1 MDNNELNKLIE
12 QVLSEKLNIPIGTKV
27 PELRKALGSDS
38 EYIKNSTK
46 DIFRKQSDS
55 NIFDFSDTKSFT
67 YSTIKDDNEL
77 IRQNVVQQGEKM
89 LKPSSANNIS
99 LMQVFLGPTVW
110 KKIEKPNQKKF
121 KKEFFQLKNWGL
133 LKRVPNF
140 ANYFPKDY
148 NTILKAF
155 QKLMAP
161 KAITQKVVDDPSIT
175 SPNIQTGLGDRAEMT
190 AEQKNYFDRFFAMN
204 STGPELKDRLKTLTD
219 FSLLIANSQGAKQV
233 KDALVGRYTA
243 GGQTD
248 LMKLSQNFIVNI
260 GILDMFNNFAKNID
274 HGAGAYYFETFL
286 AYISGG
292 QAGGKITGIAGGM
305 GEADFLKADGTKG
318 SAKYYQDGSKI
329 SQSWKNFTEGFPVE
343 YVIAYKSD
351 KQGTKTSDIEALY
364 NLDIF
369 RVIVEK
375 TDYNE
380 VSIEGK
386 KYDLTKNKDLI
397 DGDGQLI
404 ISKRTGD
411 WKKIGTFIMPQTNK
425 KTLTE
430 FASEA
435 AKGIDTVVEDTFKKF
450 KTLLDDLRQLKT
462 ATQDYSTEP
471 TITKGEDALRKSEKY
486 SKDLK
491 LLATNYGQTI
501 KESNLSLD
509 QLIEAIIKE
518 KLLK

>member
-1 MDNNELNKLIE
+1 MSKELDKLIE
-12 QVLSEKLNIPIGTKV
+12 QMLSEVLNIPIGTKV
-27 PELRKALGSDS
+27 DDLRKALGSDS
-38 EYIKNSTK
+38 VYITKKTK
-46 DIFRKQSDS
+46 DIFRKQSNSDV
-55 NIFDFSDTKSFT
+55 FDYSDTKSFT
-67 YSTIKDDNEL
+67 YSDIKDDSEL
-77 IRQNVVQQGEKM
+77 IRQKKVKKGQKM
-89 LKPSSANNIS
+89 LSPSSKNNVA
-99 LMQVFLGPTVW
+99 LMQIFLGPTVW
-110 KKIEKPNQKKF
+110 GEISSTNKKKF

-140 ANYFPKDY
+140 ANYFPNDY
-148 NTILKAF
+148 KKILSDF

-204 STGPELKDRLKTLTD
+204 STGTDLSTRLKTLTD
-219 FSLLIANSQGAKQV
+219 FSLLIANSKGAKQV
-233 KDALVGRYTA
+233 KNALKGRYTA
-243 GGQTD
+243 GSKTD

-343 YVIAYKSD
+343 YVIAYKTD

-364 NLDIF
+364 NLDIY

-375 TDYNE
+375 TGPTE
-380 VSIEGK
+380 VSIEGN

-411 WKKIGTFIMPQTNK
+411 WNKIGTFIMPQTNK

-509 QLIEAIIKE
+509 QLIESIIEE